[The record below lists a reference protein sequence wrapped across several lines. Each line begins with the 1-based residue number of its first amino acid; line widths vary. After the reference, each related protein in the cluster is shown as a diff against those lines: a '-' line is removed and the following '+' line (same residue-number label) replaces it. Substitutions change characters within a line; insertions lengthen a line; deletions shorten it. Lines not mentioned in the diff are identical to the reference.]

1 MPMLFR
7 LAWRDLRGSGRTL
20 WVLCACL
27 ALGVTLIAASGGLY
41 RQVSAG
47 LLADTRTLFGG
58 DLEVR
63 TRTPLPDEVLD
74 WMHQHGQVS
83 RLVEMR
89 TMLMTEEGDAH
100 LVELQGFDEHY
111 PLYGAVELSPAAALA
126 SALERR
132 ADVWGVALDRVLA
145 ERLTLGVGDS
155 VELGAARLE
164 VRALIMRQPDRSL
177 RADWSGPPVLI
188 AAATLG
194 ETELLQAGSR
204 PAYRYRVRTELAP
217 DDWRTAFA
225 TAFPG
230 TDWEIR
236 TFIERNARLGEV
248 LGQIGSGVLLIGF
261 SALFIGGL
269 GVFNSVHAYLQGK
282 LGTLAT
288 LRAVGLRDGRLALMY
303 LIQILI
309 LAAAAS
315 LVGIILGGLL
325 TLIGGRL
332 VGEQL
337 PLATARSNLLAP
349 LALTWLFGVLTAV
362 TFALPA
368 LGRALTISPAALF
381 RGIDANATRTPHIA
395 WAITAGSA
403 SLALALMLVIMPDA
417 WFGLG
422 FAFALALILALLEA
436 MVRLLRR
443 AARRLSERPLLSGR
457 FALRMALS
465 GLYRPGSPLRP
476 TLLSLGAA
484 LTLLVASTLVVL
496 ALIRTIE
503 DTVPARA
510 PALVFY
516 DVTAA
521 QKDAFAD
528 LMALSPSLSQL
539 DLAPLVLGRLIEV
552 NGEALQDSDDAG
564 RQLEA
569 RDEHKMSYLHNNFDQ
584 VVIERGAWWPA
595 NYRGPPKVAMED
607 READQLGL
615 KVGDRL
621 RFEILGNMI
630 DAELVGIYAQ
640 KRFQSRLWLEA
651 IFSDGAL
658 DPFIS
663 RYVGMAYLDPLEAV
677 SAQNRIAATQP
688 NVVSVRTELLLNE
701 ARSILGRA
709 ASGLSAI
716 GLVTLA
722 ASLLVLISVIAANR
736 MRQVYLATLLHT
748 LGTRIGVIRL
758 SLHLEYFLLAVVT
771 TLFATIVGSALAGIL
786 LHYRLQLD
794 TPFIWWPGALVAL
807 TVSVSSLGLGAHHLL
822 RQLRMSPAALLRG
835 AG

>member
-1 MPMLFR
+1 MQMLFS
-7 LAWRDLRGSGRTL
+7 LAGRDLRGSGRTL
-20 WVLCACL
+20 WMLCACL

-63 TRTPLPDEVLD
+63 SRAPLPDTVLD
-74 WMHQHGQVS
+74 WMHARGQVS
-83 RLVEMR
+83 RLIELR
-89 TMLMTEEGDAH
+89 TMLMPEAGDAH
-100 LVELQGFDEHY
+100 LVELQSFDEHY
-111 PLYGAVELSPAAALA
+111 PLYGAVELSPPAPLAGALA
-126 SALERR
+126 LK
-132 ADVWGVALDRVLA
+132 ADAWGVALDRVLA
-145 ERLTLGVGDS
+145 ERLKLGVGDW

-188 AAATLG
+188 AADALGATA
-194 ETELLQAGSR
+194 LLQPGSR
-204 PAYRYRVRTELAP
+204 PAYRYRVRTDLAP
-217 DDWRTAFA
+217 DDWRSTFA
-225 TAFPG
+225 SAFPDS
-230 TDWEIR
+230 DWEIR

-269 GVFNSVHAYLQGK
+269 GVFNSVQAYLQGK

-303 LIQILI
+303 LIQILM
-309 LAAAAS
+309 LATASS
-315 LVGIILGGLL
+315 LVGVVLGGLL
-325 TLIGGRL
+325 TLLGSSLIGER
-332 VGEQL
+332 L
-337 PLATARSNLLAP
+337 PLASVGTALLTP
-349 LALTWLFGVLTAV
+349 LALAWAFGVITAA

-381 RGIDANATRTPHIA
+381 RGIDDNATRTPRRA
-395 WAITAGSA
+395 WTMTAASA
-403 SLALALMLVIMPDA
+403 ALALVLMLVIMPDA
-417 WFGLG
+417 WFGVG
-422 FAFALALILALLEA
+422 FALALAAVLAMLEG
-436 MVRLLRR
+436 MVRILRHV
-443 AARRLSERPLLSGR
+443 ARRLAEHPLLAGR
-457 FALRMALS
+457 FSLRLALS

-484 LTLLVASTLVVL
+484 LTLLVASTLVVH
-496 ALIRTIE
+496 ALVRTIE

-516 DVTAA
+516 DVSAA
-521 QKDAFAD
+521 DKDAFAG
-528 LMALSPSLSQL
+528 LMAQSPSLSQL

-552 NGEALQDSDDAG
+552 NGEPLQDSDIAG
-564 RQLEA
+564 RRLEA
-569 RDEHKMSYLHNNFDQ
+569 RDEHKMSYLQNNFDQ
-584 VVIERGAWWPA
+584 VVIERGDWWPA
-595 NYRGPPKVAMED
+595 GYRGPPRVAMED

-615 KVGDRL
+615 TVGDQL
-621 RFEILGNMI
+621 RFEILGRTV

-663 RYVGMAYLDPLEAV
+663 RYVGMAYLDPREAV
-677 SAQNRIAATQP
+677 AAQNRIAAAQP
-688 NVVSVRTELLLNE
+688 SVVSVRTELLLNE
-701 ARSILGRA
+701 ARNILGRA
-709 ASGLSAI
+709 VSGLSAI

-748 LGTRIGVIRL
+748 LGTRIGVIRF
-758 SLHLEYFLLAVVT
+758 SLHLEYLLLAVLT

-794 TPFIWWPGALVAL
+794 TPFAWWPGALVAL

-822 RQLRMSPAALLRG
+822 RQLRLSPATLLRG